1 MKAMLLAAGEGTR
14 FRPQTLKVPKPALPF
29 LNVPLGY
36 YFFPF
41 LKSVGVDTLV
51 VNTFHLP
58 KLIEKLYIEQTH
70 FKVQFSHETGKIL
83 GSGGGLG
90 KARSHFSSEENFLLL
105 NADEVLIPHNPLFL
119 QDMKAQHLRNKPI
132 STLLVMRHP
141 GVGSKFGGIW
151 VDSKKH
157 IVGYGKVKPE
167 NAVEGFHYP
176 GVQILNKDIFNYIPD
191 GVEQNIL
198 YDSLT
203 AAQKDGH
210 KVELFETSGHWYET
224 GSLSDYLA
232 ATKDVLTNIAKG
244 TVDFHLLQK
253 FLSEMSPD
261 SQLETINDALVWK
274 DASSKV
280 TNSHFKDFAVVGK
293 NVIVKNSKVEAAA
306 LGASTSFDSTNIS
319 KDLVLY

>member
-29 LNVPLGY
+29 LNIPLGY

-58 KLIEKLYIEQTH
+58 KLIEKLYLEQNH
-70 FKVQFSHETGKIL
+70 FKVHFSHESGKIL

-90 KARSHFSSEENFLLL
+90 KARNYFTGEDDFLLL

-119 QDMKAQHLRNKPI
+119 QEMKAQHLKNKPV

-151 VDSKKH
+151 VDSKKQ

-167 NAVEGFHYP
+167 NAVVGFHYP
-176 GVQILNKDIFNYIPD
+176 GVQILNKDILKYIPD
-191 GVEQNIL
+191 NIEQNIL

-203 AAQKDGH
+203 AAQKAGH
-210 KVELFETSGHWYET
+210 KVEIFETSGHWYET
-224 GSLSDYLA
+224 GSLPDYLA
-232 ATKDVLTNIAKG
+232 ATKDILTNISNG
-244 TVDFHLLQK
+244 VVDFHLLQK
-253 FLSEMSPD
+253 FLFEMSPD
-261 SQLETINDALVWK
+261 SQLEKLNEVLVWK
-274 DASSKV
+274 DSSSKIS
-280 TNSHFKDFAVVGK
+280 NCQFKDFAVIGK
-293 NVIVKNSKVEAAA
+293 NVSLKNSKVEAAV
-306 LGASTSFDSTNIS
+306 LGASTSFDSATIS
-319 KDLVLY
+319 KDLLLY